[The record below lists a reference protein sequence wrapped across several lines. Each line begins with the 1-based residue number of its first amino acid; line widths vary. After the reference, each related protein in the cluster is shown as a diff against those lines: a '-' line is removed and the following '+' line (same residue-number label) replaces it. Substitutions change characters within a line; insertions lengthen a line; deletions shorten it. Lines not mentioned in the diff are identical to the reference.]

1 MKKLSL
7 LTVIVM
13 IFELL
18 ISAPSVSASSGF
30 DGYTPLAVCYSP
42 DADVYVAAAKDLTDT
57 NYPMKLYFSS
67 DGSDWKEAISFPQS
81 FYLGGKPQAKSH
93 QCLIYWESEGVFVAA
108 VGRELYKS
116 TNGENWE
123 LLGTAN
129 HDAIITVNGT
139 ELFVASYGEV
149 KVFTSLTDSYVVKT
163 TGTWWI
169 KFLLPK
175 DDTVYAGGID
185 TQWGAYRNILKKTDG
200 AYSAVNVAGMYRE
213 NPNTNNVY
221 LPYNGLYLLPNAQSH
236 ANAHRLTLFNTETG
250 GTDRKKIIVTNSDGS
265 KTEVMDK
272 IVSVGYINDGKD
284 NTFVG
289 TLGGKIYYTEAT
301 NLTNDTVWYE
311 ATGSEN
317 GECIE
322 TLTTGKNN
330 SIIALTQNKTYA
342 VIKESGRFVRLG
354 TDEATV
360 MLDNET
366 SVEIPVSGVNELK
379 IVPKLVNYAG
389 NAISSSVDSVSVKG
403 TLPDGITFSDNKIK
417 VESTTLNGCT
427 VTVSVTYNSKEYD
440 FNIDILAETSAEIT
454 GEKSIIV
461 PSWGKPS
468 VQEAYSLKIYDQNG
482 NEMTRDFEISAVS
495 LPNDVTFDISSNTLT
510 VPYTAE
516 GGTAILEGK
525 SKSKPSV
532 TAKAEINIEIN
543 EPDKVIIDKSLSV
556 ISVSD
561 TKAVKIPLNAEL
573 YNKTGESVS
582 QEALTW
588 SVTDVNGKEISGV
601 TIDDSAKTA
610 EFAAGFSVD
619 AVKFKATAKGYPKVY
634 DEIVAVVLYNDAK
647 KIEAD
652 LEYVAGAYNFV
663 NISNDVTLNA
673 EAPHGSSLT
682 WTSSDMGVIS
692 SSGEIAQSP
701 TSKTAEMTVTLN
713 LGAETR
719 TYVFPVVLS
728 DISNILK
735 NGNFEKGDLSSWT
748 SADSEICTDNVNEGE
763 YVALVKNSLK
773 QSVEVKKDRVYAI
786 SAFAKKKTAD
796 SVKISLGSDMIAEKA
811 LSDSYSEITGLYI
824 AKSDMTAE
832 FAVTASG
839 EFYLDDVKLS
849 DITDKYND
857 AVSAVTAAEESK
869 LKTDCDYALTLIDA
883 IPESAEK
890 TALIARINAINT
902 TKFEEMNLGNYTLL
916 TSAYNS
922 EDNILVAV
930 AKDFTNSDNP
940 AKIYMSADGGAMWQ
954 LTHSEENAKN
964 SNYSST
970 KQVLT
975 YWEAQK
981 AFVAILGSKVYY
993 SHDGTQWTRL
1003 EAMDMSSGYIVSNGN
1018 ILFTA
1023 GARSGKSASDLSG
1036 AFTEITTKGGS
1047 NFTAN
1052 FVTATD
1058 KGYGFY
1064 QNLNVGISYPTTA
1077 YYTAYNSKTSAYE
1090 STAYYPGA
1098 YGYVSDVNYSE
1109 DLSKWIL
1116 TTSSD
1121 PSYRVLTEPSSFS
1134 SALTPNLGV
1143 KTDGY
1148 TASLYDNKVIYVATK
1163 EGQIFKGNAAD
1174 VTKVTGWEELK
1185 YETSVDSEPASFQKL
1200 SDGTILLIAKKDIYL
1215 IDGNTV
1221 TQNQKKYSVGLN
1233 EDARIE
1239 VPSSGEKVY
1248 TFTAHSKL
1256 YTGENTPY
1264 TVVGLKPKNELPSGI
1279 LFKSTGDNSC
1289 EITVSSYAEGG
1300 KNIIL
1305 NIALSNGVTK
1315 EVEIKVVTEMNL
1327 DLGGKE
1333 LIVIPRTGENEE
1345 IYKYEPKA
1353 IGQDNEPINREIVFN
1368 VLSVPDGISYNSAE
1382 KTFIVTSESGE
1393 GTILIKAYT
1402 KEKPSLAKTFSV
1414 KVEKRRA
1421 EKLQFESADSYS
1433 ITVPDSGSLSIKTPA
1448 YVYDQSGIR
1457 INENV
1462 TYTLTDESGNEY
1474 KDVSM
1479 SGENLVVSSKAFGG
1493 TLKLKAS
1500 ASEGQLTDEV
1510 TFTLSLTDTRKLL
1523 EDYNYILSLNNFSE
1537 MTKNANLPA
1546 SGIYGSAIKYKSSN
1560 ESVITS
1566 DGILTRDYTKN
1577 TSAILTLTLTLNDS
1591 KLTKNVN
1598 VISLKQDNIADN
1610 GNVELG
1616 TTDGWTGDSLAVTDE
1631 AHSGNHALF
1640 APNGAAYR
1648 VTLKNDRTYAA
1659 VVFVKAQSGDV
1670 KLSYNGTALSKS
1682 TAQNGYKKLDG
1693 IFTLSK
1699 NGSADVRI
1707 DILGTNVTIDDLSV
1721 FEITAEYEKVTE
1733 LVASAEIKRTK
1744 DAVNTAKAALDN
1756 FYDLSIKD
1764 ELYDRLSKIKI
1775 KADNEGGSSSGGG
1788 GGGGG
1793 GSIITPST
1801 PSTSIP
1807 DNSEKVEYNSL
1818 KFKDLMNHWAKDDVE
1833 FMGAKG
1839 FVNGKADGVFDPDSY
1854 VTRAEFTALLVR
1866 AMELSEKDYANSFFD
1881 VVSDDWFSKSVQTA
1895 RDEKYVMGSNGLFR
1909 PYDLITREE
1918 MTKMIV
1924 SAYNEKANKTLESG
1938 KAIYYSD
1945 IYNISAWAYDYIAE
1959 AVDEGLVNG
1968 MSETR
1973 FEPKQNA
1980 TRAQAVVMLKRL
1992 YSKLNAE

>member
-18 ISAPSVSASSGF
+18 IAAPSVMASNGF
-30 DGYTPLAVCYSP
+30 DGYTPLAICYSP

-57 NYPMKLYFSS
+57 NHPMKLYYSE
-67 DGSDWKEAISFPQS
+67 DCSDWTESKSFS
-81 FYLGGKPQAKSH
+81 AAKNNIKDTSK
-93 QCLIYWESEGVFVAA
+93 QILVYWEKEKVFVACA
-108 VGRELYKS
+108 GKQVLYS
-116 TNGENWE
+116 EDGINWTNFVE
-123 LLGTAN
+123 GTSEGAMV
-129 HDAIITVNGT
+129 TVFNDKLILN
-139 ELFVASYGEV
+139 ERN
-149 KVFTSLTDSYVVKT
+149 FTSDKAYYYFREFNSLNAEDCKQIQYKFQSYQYRRYIAVNTDGYFLADIQPGT
-163 TGTWWI
+163 TA
-169 KFLLPK
+169 
-175 DDTVYAGGID
+175 YATYI
-185 TQWGAYRNILKKTDG
+185 KTDG
-200 AYSAVNVAGMYRE
+200 TVTTLYPAKIDITTSIA
-213 NPNTNNVY
+213 Y
-221 LPYNGLYLLPNAQSH
+221 LPYCDKNIA
-236 ANAHRLTLFNTETG
+236 AVNTAKIRTIKESISGEIAVNITDG
-250 GTDRKKIIVTNSDGS
+250 GTAEENT
-265 KTEVMDK
+265 
-272 IVSVGYINDGKD
+272 SVITAVAYADGK
-284 NTFVG
+284 TYLG
-289 TLGGKIYYTEAT
+289 TKDGKIYYTTESTDITA
-301 NLTNDTVWYE
+301 NTVWNV
-311 ATGSEN
+311 AGTAGN
-317 GECIE
+317 GENIE
-322 TLTTGKNN
+322 GFTAGKDDCV
-330 SIIALTQNKTYA
+330 IALTKDKTYVVAKENNKTV
-342 VIKESGRFVRLG
+342 VIA
-354 TDEATV
+354 TDDATV
-360 MLDNET
+360 TLDNEM
-366 SVEIPVSGVNELK
+366 SVEIPASGVNDLE
-379 IVPKLVNYAG
+379 IVPNLVNYAG
-389 NAISSSVDSVSVKG
+389 KEILGDVDSISVKG
-403 TLPDGITFSDNKIK
+403 TLPEGITFSDGKLK
-417 VESTTLNGCT
+417 VESTVENGCT
-427 VTVSVTYNSKEYD
+427 VTVCVTYNSKDYD
-440 FNIDILAETSAEIT
+440 FDIDILAESTAQIIGKEN
-454 GEKSIIV
+454 IIV

-468 VQEAYSLKIYDQNG
+468 AQEAYSLKIYDQNG

-495 LPNDVTFDISSNTLT
+495 LPNDVTFDSVANTLT
-510 VPYTAE
+510 VPYTAD
-516 GGTAILEGK
+516 GGTVILEGK
-525 SKSKPSV
+525 SKSKPTVS
-532 TAKAEINIEIN
+532 AKKEIVLEIN
-543 EPDKVIIDKSLSV
+543 EPDKVIIDESLSV
-556 ISVSD
+556 ISASD
-561 TKAVKIPLNAEL
+561 KKAVTIPLIAEL

-582 QEALTW
+582 ADALTW

-601 TIDDSAKTA
+601 TIDDIAKTA
-610 EFAAGFSVD
+610 EFSAGFSLD
-619 AVKFKATAKGYPKVY
+619 AVKFKATAKGYPNVY
-634 DEIVAVVLYNDAK
+634 DEIVCVVLYNDAK

-652 LEYVAGAYNFV
+652 LEYIAGTYNFV
-663 NISNDVTLNA
+663 NISNDVTLA
-673 EAPHGSSLT
+673 YSAPYGSSLT
-682 WTSSDMGVIS
+682 WSSSDTGVIS
-692 SSGEIAQSP
+692 STGEIAQSP
-701 TSKTAEMTVTLN
+701 TAKTAEMTVTLK
-713 LGAETR
+713 LGNETR
-719 TYVFPVVLS
+719 TYTFSVVLS

-763 YVALVKNSLK
+763 YSALVKNSLK
-773 QSVEVKKDRVYAI
+773 QSIEVKKDNVYAV
-786 SAFAKKKTAD
+786 SAFAKTKTAD
-796 SVKISLGSDMIAEKA
+796 SVKISLGADMAAEKA

-839 EFYLDDVKLS
+839 ELYLDDVKLS
-849 DITDKYND
+849 DITDKYNN

-869 LKTDCDYALTLIDA
+869 LKADCDYALTLIAA
-883 IPESAEK
+883 IPESTEK
-890 TALIARINAINT
+890 AALIARINEINT
-902 TKFEEMNLGNYTLL
+902 AKFEEMELGNYTLV

-930 AKDFTNSDNP
+930 AKDFTNSTHP
-940 AKIYMSADGGAMWQ
+940 AKIYMSEDGGAMWR
-954 LTHSEENAKN
+954 LTHSEDNAKN

-981 AFVAILGSKVYY
+981 AFVTILGSKVYY
-993 SHDGTQWTRL
+993 SHDGIEWTRL
-1003 EAMDMSSGYIVSNGN
+1003 ETMDMSSGYIVSNGN

-1047 NFTAN
+1047 SFIAN
-1052 FVTATD
+1052 FATASD

-1064 QNLNVGISYPTTA
+1064 QNLKVGTSYPTTA

-1090 STAYYPGA
+1090 STGYWPGA
-1098 YGYVSDVNYSE
+1098 YGYVSDINYSE
-1109 DLSKWIL
+1109 DLEKWIM
-1116 TTSSD
+1116 TTSQD
-1121 PSYRVLTEPSSFS
+1121 PSYRVLTEPNSFS
-1134 SALTPNLGV
+1134 GALTPNLDV

-1148 TASLYDNKVIYVATK
+1148 TASLYDNKVLYVATK
-1163 EGQIFKGNAAD
+1163 EGQVFKGNAAD
-1174 VTKVTGWEELK
+1174 VTKVTGWTELT

-1221 TQNQKKYSVGLN
+1221 TQNQKNYSVGLD

-1264 TVVGLKPKNELPSGI
+1264 TVVGLKPKSELPSGI
-1279 LFKSTGDNSC
+1279 AFKSTGDSSC

-1315 EVEIKVVTEMNL
+1315 EVEIKVITEMNL

-1345 IYKYEPKA
+1345 IYKYEPIA
-1353 IGQDNEPINREIVFN
+1353 IGQDSEPVDREIIFN
-1368 VLSVPDGISYNSAE
+1368 VLSVPDGIAYNSAE
-1382 KTFIVTSESGE
+1382 KTFTVTSESGE
-1393 GTILIKAYT
+1393 GTILIKAYV
-1402 KEKPSLAKTFSV
+1402 KEKPSLAESFSV

-1421 EKLQFESADSYS
+1421 EKIQFESADSYS

-1457 INENV
+1457 INEDI

-1479 SGENLVVSSKAFGG
+1479 SGENLVISSKAYGG

-1523 EDYNYILSLNNFSE
+1523 EDYNYVLSLNSFSE
-1537 MTKNANLPA
+1537 MTKNANLPE

-1560 ESVITS
+1560 EAVITS

-1591 KLTKNVN
+1591 KLMKNVN

-1610 GNVELG
+1610 GNVEIG
-1616 TTDGWTGDSLAVTDE
+1616 TTEGWTGDSLAVTDD
-1631 AHSGNHALF
+1631 AKSGNYALL
-1640 APNGAAYR
+1640 APNGAAYK

-1659 VVFVKAQSGDV
+1659 VVFVKATSGNA
-1670 KLSYNGTALSKS
+1670 KLSYNGTAL
-1682 TAQNGYKKLDG
+1682 AQAAPQNTYKKLDG

-1699 NGSADVRI
+1699 NGSADVTI
-1707 DILGTNVTIDDLSV
+1707 DISGTNVKIDDLSI
-1721 FEITAEYEKVTE
+1721 FEITAEYEKVTA
-1733 LVASAEIKRTK
+1733 LVSAAEISRTK
-1744 DAVNTAKAALDN
+1744 DAVNTANAALDN
-1756 FYDLSIKD
+1756 FYDLSIRD
-1764 ELYDRLSKIKI
+1764 ELYARLSKIKI
-1775 KADNEGGSSSGGG
+1775 KTETGGSITSGGS
-1788 GGGGG
+1788 GG
-1793 GSIITPST
+1793 GSITTPST

-1807 DNSEKVEYNSL
+1807 DNSDKVEYNSL

-1833 FMGAKG
+1833 FMGEKG

-1866 AMELSEKDYANSFFD
+1866 AMELTEKDYANSFFD
-1881 VVSDDWFSKSVQTA
+1881 VVSDDWFSMSVQTA

-1918 MTKMIV
+1918 MTKMII
-1924 SAYNEKANKTLESG
+1924 SAYNEKANKMLESG